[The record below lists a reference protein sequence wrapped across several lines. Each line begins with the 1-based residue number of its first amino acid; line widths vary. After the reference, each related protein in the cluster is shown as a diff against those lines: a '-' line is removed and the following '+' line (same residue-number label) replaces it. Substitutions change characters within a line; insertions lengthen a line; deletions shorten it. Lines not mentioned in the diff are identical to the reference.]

1 MENEKLTVWG
11 HSANYNAAKDCLPRM
26 MKLMAP
32 WEGQNVEMMIMGIE
46 FYSCSTVVAGKVES
60 S

>member
-1 MENEKLTVWG
+1 
-11 HSANYNAAKDCLPRM
+11 M

-46 FYSCSTVVAGKVES
+46 FYSGCPAAGKVREKGAGRRGAAVMQ
-60 S
+60 